1 MTNTTPLP
9 KKRKSSIVAADIV
22 FDHARVDPTHCL
34 ANGLFRPIKHGKRAE
49 TPLDITHPY
58 KEYTFRWQHETELL
72 CIKDQGVFLAVL
84 YLASVPDRAIMV
96 DANHLDAKLQEARNA
111 LGLML
116 GAADSACLMITTT
129 ARELTNTLGLAISGP
144 ALTRIK
150 ESLQRLAGVS
160 FSIAPKGNDNPIWK
174 SMLLSVVH
182 IDGKNLLIGISPTLS
197 KALNEKNAAKTY
209 IDMKEQRDLPS
220 DAAKRLHVWL
230 SAWLR
235 PTEKKSIS
243 LDLLVTHVYGDTGE
257 GNTLH
262 SRRDTIKTS
271 LRELDEKTVWT
282 CKPVEAS
289 ESVSIKRTKLG
300 QRPA

>member
-111 LGLML
+111 LGL
-116 GAADSACLMITTT
+116 GCVDI
-129 ARELTNTLGLAISGP
+129 
-144 ALTRIK
+144 
-150 ESLQRLAGVS
+150 
-160 FSIAPKGNDNPIWK
+160 
-174 SMLLSVVH
+174 
-182 IDGKNLLIGISPTLS
+182 
-197 KALNEKNAAKTY
+197 
-209 IDMKEQRDLPS
+209 
-220 DAAKRLHVWL
+220 
-230 SAWLR
+230 
-235 PTEKKSIS
+235 
-243 LDLLVTHVYGDTGE
+243 
-257 GNTLH
+257 
-262 SRRDTIKTS
+262 
-271 LRELDEKTVWT
+271 
-282 CKPVEAS
+282 
-289 ESVSIKRTKLG
+289 RTK
-300 QRPA
+300 Q